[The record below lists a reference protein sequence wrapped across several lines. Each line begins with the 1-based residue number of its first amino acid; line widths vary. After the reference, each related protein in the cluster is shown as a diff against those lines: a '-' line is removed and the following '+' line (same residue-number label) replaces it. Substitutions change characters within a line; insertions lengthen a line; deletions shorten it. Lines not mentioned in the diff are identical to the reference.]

1 VLWLAPANKS
11 WPSGVYDH
19 TTTIAV
25 DDPTT
30 CINLIGY
37 AAIDALTRA

>member
-1 VLWLAPANKS
+1 MPG
-11 WPSGVYDH
+11 WPPRVYAH
-19 TTTIAV
+19 TTTITV

-30 CINLIGY
+30 CINLIGQ